1 MCIIDD
7 VKLDMRIAFEEPFG
21 PVLPIIEY
29 DSIEEAINISNMSEY
44 GLQTA
49 IFTKNIEYAKKIASL
64 IEVGTVQINRKT
76 NRGPDVFPFLGI
88 KDSGRGVQVVLWSL
102 KCC

>member
-1 MCIIDD
+1 M
-7 VKLDMRIAFEEPFG
+7 KSLLDQL
-21 PVLPIIEY
+21 LPIIEY
-29 DSIEEAINISNMSEY
+29 DSIERAINISNMSEY

-76 NRGPDVFPFLGI
+76 NRGPDVFPF
-88 KDSGRGVQVVLWSL
+88 
-102 KCC
+102 